1 MRTLVPLAV
10 AAVGVAA
17 LMPVTPSRPR
27 LAHAPAIAAERA
39 EREVPGLGLGWGKLR
54 GWKAASDGWLLTWQP
69 THGAW
74 LVRAWVPDGPGAVRW
89 RLDAAPWLPGARIS
103 RAAAAEWTG
112 NSQSEVV
119 PRERLGRRDWQAG
132 GKRLVGA
139 LDGGGPL
146 PSIPAMGGS
155 MWAAAF
161 AGLLLAGALAR
172 AAFPGVIS
180 RGWRSAT
187 VWAAL
192 AGALLLPGL
201 LPLAARSLDVGVRP
215 WVAELS
221 LVATGA
227 TVLVALAIG
236 AYRFPAKTGRPPA
249 LWTGFALAAGLLAGR
264 LHAPDWLVDTAG
276 LPWRAPVWIV
286 AAVLGGWL
294 AGLAGEGLREL
305 LEPAYRVRPVILA
318 AVGSLAAATSGVW
331 LGPVVAVVL
340 AAGGERGHSS
350 WLATAAAWGWV
361 VGGVVESCAWA
372 APLRDAALMLVL
384 GVAALAV
391 GNTPQARVTPG
402 ETA

>member
-1 MRTLVPLAV
+1 MLSLAV
-10 AAVGVAA
+10 AAVGVAT
-17 LMPVTPSRPR
+17 LVPVTPSRPR
-27 LAHAPAIAAERA
+27 LAHAPKAAAERA

-54 GWKAASDGWLLTWQP
+54 GWAAANDGWLLTWQP

-89 RLDAAPWLPGARIS
+89 RLDAAPWLPGARLS
-103 RAAAAEWTG
+103 RAAAAERTG
-112 NSQSEVV
+112 SSQSEVV

-132 GKRLVGA
+132 GERLVGA

-146 PSIPAMGGS
+146 PSIPPIGGRA
-155 MWAAAF
+155 WAAAF

-172 AAFPGVIS
+172 TAFPGVIS
-180 RGWRSAT
+180 RRWRSAT
-187 VWAAL
+187 LWAAL
-192 AGALLLPGL
+192 AGALLLPGS
-201 LPLAARSLDVGVRP
+201 LPLAARGLGVGVRP

-227 TVLVALAIG
+227 AVLTALAIG
-236 AYRFPAKTGRPPA
+236 AYRFPAKTGFPPV

-286 AAVLGGWL
+286 AAMLGGWL

-305 LEPAYRVRPVILA
+305 LEPVYRVRPVVLA
-318 AVGSLAAATSGVW
+318 LVASFAAATAGVW

-340 AAGGERGHSS
+340 AAGGERGHAS

-361 VGGVVESCAWA
+361 VGGVVQGCAWT
-372 APLRDAALMLVL
+372 APLRDAFLMLGL
-384 GVAALAV
+384 GVAALGA
-391 GNTPQARVTPG
+391 GNTPHERVTPG
-402 ETA
+402 EAA